1 MLCCTCEVNQFML
14 HRTMQLG
21 AAFLQFRL

>member
-1 MLCCTCEVNQFML
+1 ML
-14 HRTMQLG
+14 HRTIQLG